1 MTTDELY
8 QGMRDRIGRA
18 RTLAVSLG
26 KLVGRVSKYVPNKID
41 EENLY
46 VYVVIDPET
55 YYSADYLGKMGILL
69 GSVDIRTL
77 QLVLLRVVG
86 YERSDVSS
94 SLFNTND
101 LLPKLVEDEDPG
113 TLISNVILK
122 CEMLTRLDPL
132 SKEEAVPADIVIEP
146 QSPVI
151 IPASEIIERA
161 LGINRGALKLGYLD
175 YANSEAKVGI
185 GPEELNFHSLVVG
198 TTGAGKT
205 SFIKN
210 LISSI
215 LLLLKEDQ
223 VMVLDATGDYYH
235 SFLPPDLTSEHV
247 RNSMKEFSKLSA
259 PIESLEMDVIFPITR
274 RWLWKNLRKNGSEEE
289 LSRVYYRL
297 YLQPLVNYLEN
308 KGMKLNVS
316 FENLKISV
324 ETEGWRSSLNLHPFF
339 FSFKEVKRI
348 LHRLNPYF
356 SEQASHFL
364 KILTREFNDSN
375 TLDEL
380 IHALDESTFEKLQIH
395 KSTREN
401 ILRGLYLLRETGL
414 FDLRAPRSPFSKTLK
429 SGRFLVVDLY
439 NQEPDD
445 FSQKILAYYFLD
457 RTFQIRETM
466 MKKGEVKNR
475 LLIVIDEAHRFFPSN
490 HGWEE
495 DSNYVRRVASKIST
509 MMRLGRRRKIGF
521 LFSTHNPSD
530 LSDIVVQLANTKLVF
545 RTSAEIGESL
555 GLTKSEAKLL
565 SWEKN
570 GVAYMISPWLRQGK
584 LKLRIPIPPP
594 IGHYDLSRT

>member
-1 MTTDELY
+1 MTADELY
-8 QGMRDRIGRA
+8 RGVRDRLERA

-26 KLVGRVSKYVPNKID
+26 KLVGKVSKYVPNKID

-46 VYVVIDPET
+46 VYVVIDPAT
-55 YYSADYLGKMGILL
+55 YYSAEYLGKMGILL
-69 GSVDIRTL
+69 GAVDIRTL
-77 QLVLLRVVG
+77 QLVLLRTVG

-94 SLFNTND
+94 SLFNTTD
-101 LLPKLVEDEDPG
+101 LLPKLIDDDDPG

-122 CEMLTRLDPL
+122 CEMLTRVDPL
-132 SKEEAVPADIVIEP
+132 SKDDAMPADMVVEP
-146 QSPVI
+146 QSPVV
-151 IPASEIIERA
+151 IPAPEIVERA
-161 LGINRGALKLGYLD
+161 LGINRGALKLGFLD
-175 YANSEAKVGI
+175 YTDSEARVGI

-205 SFIKN
+205 SFIKD

-235 SFLPPDLTSEHV
+235 SALPPDLTSDHV
-247 RNSMKEFSKLSA
+247 RKSIAEFTRLSA
-259 PIESLEMDVIFPITR
+259 PMESLEMDVVFPLTK
-274 RWLWKNLRKNGSEEE
+274 RWLWKNLRENRSEEE
-289 LSRVYYRL
+289 ITRAYYKL
-297 YLQPLVNYLEN
+297 YLQPLVSYLER
-308 KGMKLNVS
+308 KGLKLSVG
-316 FENLKISV
+316 FDNLKITID
-324 ETEGWRSSLNLHPFF
+324 TEGWKSSLNLHPFF
-339 FSFKEVKRI
+339 FSFREVKTV

-364 KILTREFNDSN
+364 KILTREFVEAK
-375 TLDEL
+375 TLEEL
-380 IHALDESTFEKLQIH
+380 IYALDEATFEKLQIH

-414 FDLRAPRSPFSKTLK
+414 FDLRAPRSQFSKLLLSK
-429 SGRFLVVDLY
+429 RFLVVDLY
-439 NQEPDD
+439 NQELDD
-445 FSQKILAYYFLD
+445 FSQKILTYYLLD
-457 RTFQIRETM
+457 KTFQIRERI
-466 MKKGEVKNR
+466 MKRGEANNR
-475 LLIVIDEAHRFFPSN
+475 LLIIIDEAHRFFPSN
-490 HGWEE
+490 RGLEE

-530 LSDIVVQLANTKLVF
+530 LSDIVVQLANSKLIF
-545 RTSAEIGESL
+545 RTSAEIGEAL
-555 GLTKSEAKLL
+555 GLTKSEARLL

-584 LKLRIPIPPP
+584 LKLRIPVPPP